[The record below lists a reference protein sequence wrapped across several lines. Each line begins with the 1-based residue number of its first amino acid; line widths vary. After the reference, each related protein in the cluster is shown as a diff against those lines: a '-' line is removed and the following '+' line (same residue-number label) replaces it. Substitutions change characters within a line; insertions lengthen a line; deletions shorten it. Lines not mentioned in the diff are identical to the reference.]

1 MDILKKYRLGTIV
14 SKMTDVDTSEKTV
27 GDHVVPFTYS
37 SRLEREDGEHRVVPS
52 RLSLMAYDAACYVA
66 RNGGAKRLVI
76 AGEQSYSHSEITTGD
91 ALEAHTHP
99 SQHEL
104 ELTVL
109 RHEGNR
115 LLNTPHQV
123 DALADEFKPEDVVTI
138 VCWGFHEQRIREG
151 FASKRKR
158 SPVVEFVHVED
169 VIDHLWETAALWD
182 GDQVVMNREFRER
195 YDLQAP
201 WEAVLSRGVCE
212 FARRERVTRIAMKA
226 GKSGWLLKMLTK
238 IRGAGRYDD
247 IDEFAMPIM
256 RSTKRLHKIAVIH

>member
-1 MDILKKYRLGTIV
+1 
-14 SKMTDVDTSEKTV
+14 MTDVGTPERTTS
-27 GDHVVPFTYS
+27 GHVVPFTYS
-37 SRLEREDGEHRVVPS
+37 SRLEHVDGEHRVVPS

-66 RNGGAKRLVI
+66 RSNGAKHLVI

-123 DALADEFKPEDVVTI
+123 DALADEFQPEDIVTV
-138 VCWGFHEQRIREG
+138 VCWGFHEQRIRDG
-151 FASKRKR
+151 FASKRDK

-182 GDQVVMNREFRER
+182 GDHAAMAEDFWDR
-195 YDLQAP
+195 YDLEVD
-201 WEAVLSRGVCE
+201 WSTVMSRGVAKFE
-212 FARRERVTRIAMKA
+212 HRECVTRVAMKF
-226 GKSGWLLKMLTK
+226 GKNGWLLKLLTRL
-238 IRGAGRYDD
+238 RGTGRYDD
-247 IDEFAMPIM
+247 ISRTARPIM
-256 RSTKRLHKIAVIH
+256 EQTH

>member
-1 MDILKKYRLGTIV
+1 
-14 SKMTDVDTSEKTV
+14 MTDVNEARRAPV
-27 GDHVVPFTYS
+27 GAHVVPFTYS
-37 SRLEREDGEHRVVPS
+37 SRLELTDGGHRVVPS

-66 RNGGAKRLVI
+66 RNSGAKRLVI
-76 AGEQSYSHSEITTGD
+76 AGEQSYCHSEITTGD
-91 ALEAHTHP
+91 ALEAYTPP

-123 DALADEFKPEDVVTI
+123 DALADEFQPEDVVTV
-138 VCWGFHEQRIREG
+138 VCWGFHEERIRDG
-151 FASKRKR
+151 FASKRNK
-158 SPVVEFVHVED
+158 SPVVEFMHVED
-169 VIDHLWETAALWD
+169 VIDHLWETAALWG
-182 GDQVVMNREFRER
+182 GDHAAMGREFRER
-195 YDLQAP
+195 YDLKAP
-201 WEAVLSRGVCE
+201 WEAVASRGIRE
-212 FARRERVTRIAMKA
+212 FARRERLTRLAMRA

-256 RSTKRLHKIAVIH
+256 RSTKRPHK